1 MTRYRI
7 QDASGRGPWRPG
19 FLHRWIDPEKDI
31 RLCPP
36 MMVEFPDWQKR
47 LAQHPWAIDVGCCV
61 DGMAGVHRWFTPVEI
76 DRLRGLGFRL
86 VDASGLTP
94 ICIGRSQIIGGS
106 RFPLSFLPVV
116 DWRLAA

>member
-7 QDASGRGPWRPG
+7 QDASGRGPWQPG
-19 FLHRWIDPEKDI
+19 FSHRWIDPNKDDY
-31 RLCPP
+31 LCPP
-36 MMVEFPDWQKR
+36 MMVEFPDWRRQVSR
-47 LAQHPWAIDVGCCV
+47 IPWAIHVGCCV
-61 DGMAGVHRWFTPVEI
+61 DGMAGVHRWFTPIEI